1 MKRKDGKNVI
11 KEKDE
16 STKERTGNLHIHKN
30 RYYHQSKAPVK
41 RIQSTFSSVITKK
54 RKKIVLFSDSILKN
68 LRMGEFNSFI
78 KKREVSLKAFPGAKA
93 RQLNHYTIPL
103 LEDNTYDGAI
113 IHVGIKDLLSNDKS
127 TNDICKEIINIGLR
141 CRKFNIGMNF
151 ISSIAYS
158 SKVNPS
164 LLQQLNGLLFDECRR
179 NDFKFVDN
187 GAVSETDLWTD
198 GIHMIESGKRIIA
211 NNLINIL
218 K

>member
-1 MKRKDGKNVI
+1 MSLKKRMKLL
-11 KEKDE
+11 KEK
-16 STKERTGNLHIHKN
+16 TGNLHIHKN
-30 RYYHQSKAPVK
+30 RYYYQSKAPVE

-78 KKREVSLKAFPGAKA
+78 KKGEVSLKAFPGAKA

-113 IHVGIKDLLSNDKS
+113 IHVGKNDLLSNDKS
-127 TNDICKEIINIGLR
+127 TNDICKEIINIVPR
-141 CRKFNIGMNF
+141 CRNDNIGMIF

-164 LLQQLNGLLFDECRR
+164 LIQQLNE
-179 NDFKFVDN
+179 
-187 GAVSETDLWTD
+187 
-198 GIHMIESGKRIIA
+198 M
-211 NNLINIL
+211 NLMNSREMVL
-218 K
+218 SL

>member
-1 MKRKDGKNVI
+1 MSLKKRMKLLN
-11 KEKDE
+11 
-16 STKERTGNLHIHKN
+16 KERVIYIYIKTGITINLKHL
-30 RYYHQSKAPVK
+30 SKEYSQLLVVSL
-41 RIQSTFSSVITKK
+41 QKK

-113 IHVGIKDLLSNDKS
+113 IHVGINDLLSNDKS
-127 TNDICKEIINIGLR
+127 TNDICKEIIDIVPR
-141 CRKFNIGMNF
+141 CRNDNIGMIF

-164 LLQQLNGLLFDECRR
+164 LLQVNGLLFDECRR

-187 GAVSETDLWTD
+187 GAVSEIDLWID
-198 GIHMIESGKRIIA
+198 GIHMTESGKRIIA
-211 NNLINIL
+211 NN
-218 K
+218 

>member
-30 RYYHQSKAPVK
+30 RYYYQSKAPVK

-78 KKREVSLKAFPGAKA
+78 KKGEVSLKAFPGAKA

-113 IHVGIKDLLSNDKS
+113 IHVGINDLPSYDKS
-127 TNDICKEIINIGLR
+127 TNDICKEIR
-141 CRKFNIGMNF
+141 
-151 ISSIAYS
+151 YW
-158 SKVNPS
+158 SKM
-164 LLQQLNGLLFDECRR
+164 Q
-179 NDFKFVDN
+179 K
-187 GAVSETDLWTD
+187 
-198 GIHMIESGKRIIA
+198 
-211 NNLINIL
+211 
-218 K
+218 